1 MKVVVDTS
9 AIIAVLFGEAHR
21 ESILQHT
28 EDVDLIAPGSLRW
41 EIGNAFSAMFKRERL
56 GLEAALE
63 AAAHYRD
70 IPIQFVEVELDEA
83 IRLSEQQD
91 IYAYDA
97 YMLSVAKRHRAPLLT
112 LDGGLKE
119 AARQNNVKL
128 LEIDYESIHV
138 FGSAEKTCRPAQ
150 PGERDR
156 RSAHSAERRR
166 GVCGSPAPA

>member
-9 AIIAVLFGEAHR
+9 AIIAVLLGEAHR

-28 EDVDLIAPGSLRW
+28 EDVDLIALGSLRW

-83 IRLSEQQD
+83 IRLSKQQD

-128 LEIDYESIHV
+128 LEIDS
-138 FGSAEKTCRPAQ
+138 
-150 PGERDR
+150 
-156 RSAHSAERRR
+156 
-166 GVCGSPAPA
+166 